1 MQYYISK
8 SNFVRITTKYDIQVD
23 TLNDA
28 IYKRAIYFLSKVE
41 INRIL
46 SIKQFLVN
54 SKNELFKFTGNGF
67 IQDSYNYIHE
77 ESHHAKYHKDC
88 QCKGLKSI
96 YKDLEIPVEI
106 KYILGSEEIDYSRI
120 NEFRAWFKQKEIS
133 ELYYRDQNKFID
145 KLQIKF
151 QLSNP
156 PRPVELGNGEIKRVA
171 NYSEQEIEN
180 KIDDLIK
187 KASSFYNQSEQNR
200 DILVRNNFSKKT
212 YYITSSKYRKEELY
226 IDGSMYTNEEI
237 RKVIAQFYTKIKKPI
252 IDYLIDYWII
262 KLNPTLNFN
271 ENILEQL
278 QFESC
283 KLCSHSKSGA
293 LNEVEICDLDNEWEI
308 GSQYIENEIT
318 INKIFIT
325 DNLPF

>member
-8 SNFVRITTKYDIQVD
+8 SNFVRITTKYDIQVNK
-23 TLNDA
+23 LNDA
-28 IYKRAIYFLSKVE
+28 IYKKAIYFLSKVE

-46 SIKQFLVN
+46 SIKQFLEN

-106 KYILGSEEIDYSRI
+106 KYKLGSEEMDYSRI
-120 NEFRAWFKQKEIS
+120 NEFRSWFKQKEIS
-133 ELYYRDQNKFID
+133 ELYYHDQNKFID

-171 NYSEQEIEN
+171 NYSEQEIES

-187 KASSFYNQSEQNR
+187 NASSFYNQSEKYR
-200 DILVRNNFSKKT
+200 DILVKHNFSKKT
-212 YYITSSKYRKEELY
+212 YFITSSKYRKEKIF
-226 IDGSMYTNEEI
+226 IDGTGYTNEEI
-237 RKVIAQFYTKIKKPI
+237 RKIIAEFYTKIKKPI

-283 KLCSHSKSGA
+283 KLCCHSKSDSFF
-293 LNEVEICDLDNEWEI
+293 EIDIFDKDDEWEI
-308 GSQYIENEIT
+308 ASQYANNQTKFNT
-318 INKIFIT
+318 IVIN
-325 DNLPF
+325 DDLPF